1 MTLHMFCHG
10 VAAKHCL
17 NFYDCRLVKLTDVTI
32 DPPTCREGEKILNC
46 AAESKAA
53 VCFKIRN
60 AERRRS
66 RFSFSVSSGS
76 GGRKNENQSIIYLV
90 SRRPTSPQAKQNSWP
105 ESKQEGSV
113 QIGKKKGTI
122 ETSLNTT
129 WRLVFMRGFDF
140 GRVGLIKSP
149 APPTL
154 VFLVCSPLEVASP
167 RLCPQH
173 STFCLPLT
181 VNTEVT

>member
-1 MTLHMFCHG
+1 MFSLSH
-10 VAAKHCL
+10 
-17 NFYDCRLVKLTDVTI
+17 LVQEAGKM
-32 DPPTCREGEKILNC
+32 KINLLFT
-46 AAESKAA
+46 ES
-53 VCFKIRN
+53 
-60 AERRRS
+60 
-66 RFSFSVSSGS
+66 
-76 GGRKNENQSIIYLV
+76 Q
-90 SRRPTSPQAKQNSWP
+90 RRPTSPQAKQNSWP

-113 QIGKKKGTI
+113 QIGEKKKKDTI

-181 VNTEVT
+181 VNTEGDTIDSPRRPLPDSLRSSVRGDLAEGGGWVGGGGVRGHRP